1 MIPGLWLPIVQA
13 PSEVRGCQLRI
24 LEINA
29 NFELKHGLI
38 NLVQNKQFFSGHD
51 NEDSTCS
58 KSVISIVT
66 STMRFSDIA
75 ANYTSYDGNELTFI
89 DMDCEE
95 YFKMFLVFKWDL
107 ECNPTPYYVLIV
119 FTSSPTLIIGDSDF
133 LIFEEKKPSLSL
145 APHEVD
151 TNFPGGVDTTKDLK
165 ICETNNEKSSVNE
178 PPEVELK
185 DLPPHLEYAFLER
198 SLGDSFSTCY
208 PFGGKKCYNGMK
220 TPTLALNWEKS
231 HFMVKDGIV
240 LDTKSPK
247 SGIKTFQNS
256 AQWTHC
262 LKKRLYFSVSK
273 KEWIESFIHLKRK
286 LTEAPILIAPDW
298 DLPFELMCDASDFAI
313 GAVLGQ
319 RKNKHFQPIHYAS
332 KTMTE
337 AQAHYTTT
345 EKELLAVVYAFEKF
359 RSYLVLSKSIVYTD
373 HSAIKY
379 LFTKKD
385 AKPRLMRWILLLQE
399 FDVIIL
405 DKKRAENLAADYL
418 SRLENP
424 HQDKLENKEIT
435 ETFPLE
441 TLGSVALRVNSTP
454 WFVDF
459 ANYHAGNFIVK
470 GMSSQQKNKFFKDV
484 KHYLWDDPFLFK
496 ICADQVIRRCVHGK
510 EALDILEAYHNR
522 PTGGHHGANLTA
534 RKVFDVRFFWP
545 SIYKDANELVKN
557 CDLCQRQGNIS

>member
-247 SGIKTFQNS
+247 SGCKPKND
-256 AQWTHC
+256 A
-262 LKKRLYFSVSK
+262 V
-273 KEWIESFIHLKRK
+273 
-286 LTEAPILIAPDW
+286 D
-298 DLPFELMCDASDFAI
+298 PF
-313 GAVLGQ
+313 
-319 RKNKHFQPIHYAS
+319 AS
-332 KTMTE
+332 KNSM
-337 AQAHYTTT
+337 
-345 EKELLAVVYAFEKF
+345 
-359 RSYLVLSKSIVYTD
+359 LSS
-373 HSAIKY
+373 
-379 LFTKKD
+379 
-385 AKPRLMRWILLLQE
+385 RQ
-399 FDVIIL
+399 
-405 DKKRAENLAADYL
+405 KRRENLAPIIFPDL
-418 SRLENP
+418 RNP
-424 HQDKLENKEIT
+424 HQDIT
-435 ETFPLE
+435 NSMARNLSLSRECHPSRKTSFSKMSNTTSGMTPSCSK
-441 TLGSVALRVNSTP
+441 SVRIKYGYIK
-454 WFVDF
+454 
-459 ANYHAGNFIVK
+459 NYKKTVK
-470 GMSSQQKNKFFKDV
+470 NGQARTRESEEYKKKPKIQSRSQKSQVSEECHVVERKAQVKNKIALVSLTELAQHVTSKNDM
-484 KHYLWDDPFLFK
+484 LAILRSPQCDP
-496 ICADQVIRRCVHGK
+496 
-510 EALDILEAYHNR
+510 
-522 PTGGHHGANLTA
+522 TA
-534 RKVFDVRFFWP
+534 QER
-545 SIYKDANELVKN
+545 N
-557 CDLCQRQGNIS
+557 QQ